1 MKKNA
6 ILAGFAIFGAQAA
19 FASLISVGVVPIS
32 GAGLGNVNT
41 VLTIQSPG
49 ATTTESGCVGA
60 GIGGALVV
68 GTAACPAGITG
79 GDEQAINHTY
89 SASSLGLTDFNNLQI
104 IFNASEPNSAAQQ
117 SITLT
122 NLALTL
128 WDPSTGLI
136 LDARYTGAPI
146 AFPSTQPGAGNAGFG
161 FQLDS
166 GQAGTVNGIL
176 AAFPNLY
183 IGLSAT
189 ADNAQGGLET
199 FSVRT
204 IAPLTGVP
212 EPGTYA
218 LVGSALLGVF
228 FIRRKRA

>member
-1 MKKNA
+1 
-6 ILAGFAIFGAQAA
+6 
-19 FASLISVGVVPIS
+19 
-32 GAGLGNVNT
+32 
-41 VLTIQSPG
+41 
-49 ATTTESGCVGA
+49 
-60 GIGGALVV
+60 
-68 GTAACPAGITG
+68 
-79 GDEQAINHTY
+79 
-89 SASSLGLTDFNNLQI
+89 LTDFNNLQI

-117 SITLT
+117 DITLT
-122 NLALTL
+122 NLALTF
-128 WDPSTGLI
+128 WDPATGLI
-136 LDARYTGAPI
+136 LDARYIGGPI
-146 AFPSTQPGAGNAGFG
+146 VFPNSFAGTGNAGFG

-166 GQAGTVNGIL
+166 AQAGTANSIL

-204 IAPLTGVP
+204 VAPLTGVP

-228 FIRRKRA
+228 FVRWKRA